1 MTTSRVAVVTEFH
14 KPLEIWSVPVPAP
27 EPGSVVIRV
36 DAATLCGTDA
46 HRWEGGRAAVK
57 PPFTP
62 GHETCGTIVEM
73 RGEVRDILDVPLKI
87 GDRIISSYP
96 HCGHCYFCR
105 ITRQTSFCPH
115 GISYGASH
123 PSRLIG
129 GCSEYHYFPPG
140 ASFVKVPEEVSSPL
154 AASAAC
160 ALRTVMHGFELLG
173 PTENHESLLV
183 QGAGPLGLY
192 TVAVAKARGLAN
204 VMVIGAPQARLDVAK
219 RWGADHVLDLDE
231 ATDPRERIEW
241 AQRLT
246 DGRGPDIVFQ
256 CANTPAL
263 LEAMQIAR
271 LGGRII
277 SIGNSQGAPLNIPQE
292 LFFRGLR
299 ISSVRMAEA
308 RHFYEAIQFIAK
320 QREKFDFD
328 LLLTG
333 RYSLEETGEA
343 LKAMAEF
350 REVKPVIFPHKA

>member
-14 KPLEIWSVPVPAP
+14 KPLEIWSVPVPAL

-87 GDRIISSYP
+87 GDRIIS
-96 HCGHCYFCR
+96 
-105 ITRQTSFCPH
+105 
-115 GISYGASH
+115 SH

-277 SIGNSQGAPLNIPQE
+277 SIGNSQGAPLSIPQE